1 MKPRLPQLLAAAAA
15 ALSLA
20 ACERPQATAAN
31 DPAAAPG
38 ERVEGA
44 IDRTQQRLAEAGDK
58 TQEALSETGEKLQ
71 PKLAAAGDRISE
83 AAGKVAAEVR
93 EAVRVEE
100 KGPSSAT
107 VGTRGE
113 GPGAVSATVTTGSR
127 TSVSGLPEGTR
138 AAVNDAAIT
147 TAVKAGFVKDP
158 GLSALRI
165 DVDTSNGVV
174 VLNGIADDAAAR
186 DRAAAIARDVKGVRE
201 VRNHLAVK
209 QG

>member
-1 MKPRLPQLLAAAAA
+1 MKSRIPHALAAAAA

-31 DPAAAPG
+31 DPAASTGA
-38 ERVEGA
+38 RVEGA

-58 TQEALSETGEKLQ
+58 TQQTLAETGEKLQ

-83 AAGKVAAEVR
+83 AAGKVAANVK
-93 EAVRVEE
+93 EAVRVDE
-100 KGPSSAT
+100 KSPSSAT
-107 VGTRGE
+107 VGTNAE
-113 GPGAVSATVTTGSR
+113 GSRSVTTTVTTGSR

-158 GLSALRI
+158 GLSALKI
-165 DVDTSNGVV
+165 DVDTKDGVV
-174 VLNGIADDAAAR
+174 VLNGLADDAAAR
-186 DRAAAIARDVKGVRE
+186 DRAAGIARDVKGVRE
-201 VRNHLAVK
+201 VRNNLTVK